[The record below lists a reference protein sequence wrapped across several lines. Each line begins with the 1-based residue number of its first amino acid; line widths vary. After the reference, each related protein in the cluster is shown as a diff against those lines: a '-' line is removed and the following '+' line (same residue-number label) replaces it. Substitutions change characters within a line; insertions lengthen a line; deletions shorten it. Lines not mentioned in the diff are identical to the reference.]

1 MKTFT
6 MTAKEYTP
14 AVIMDADK
22 GLIEIAGKSFPED
35 AIRFYKPIFKWI
47 DEYLNCPKEKTE
59 LNLKFTY
66 YNTSSAKKILELIKK
81 VVSIQKTGNKV
92 EVAWYYD
99 EGDEDMLNAGTDY
112 SSVVELAFKFIE
124 VKGSL

>member
-14 AVIMDADK
+14 AVLLDATK
-22 GLIEIAGKSFPED
+22 GIIEIAGKSFPED

-47 DEYLNCPKEKTE
+47 DEYITNPQPITK
-59 LNLKFTY
+59 LNLKFSY

-81 VVSIQKTGNKV
+81 VALIQKAGNNL
-92 EVAWYYD
+92 EITWFYD
-99 EGDEDMLNAGTDY
+99 DGDEDMLSAGADY
-112 SSVVELAFKFIE
+112 SSVIEIPFKFVE
-124 VKGSL
+124 VKNP